1 MSQTFPTH
9 VQTAEATELLSR
21 YVELV
26 NAQSFELIG
35 DLFSE
40 DAVVLAPSG
49 ELVEGREAIRAL
61 WAEQYARS
69 GPSAVSVA
77 SATFDERRCVLEL
90 SPQLPGEDAP
100 RQGMVIDHFTVDEAG
115 DICRLAIYLR
125 PAGA

>member
-1 MSQTFPTH
+1 MKTSAAQ
-9 VQTAEATELLSR
+9 QAALR

-26 NAQSFELIG
+26 NAQSFELVG

-40 DAVVLAPSG
+40 DAIVLTPTG
-49 ELVEGREAIRAL
+49 ELVEGRDAIRAL
-61 WAEQYARS
+61 WAEQYSRS

-77 SATFDERRCVLEL
+77 SATFDDRRCVLEL

-100 RQGMVIDHFTVDEAG
+100 REGMVIDHFTVDDAG